1 MRKKISSLTYLL
13 LPVFVLLPAALNLPP
28 AGAQSKPGGPGG
40 KAGKEVYRGN
50 ITYFGGPRGTVTDF
64 FTLTINNYT
73 ADADVLRLTDMLKRD
88 GQDAFW
94 KAIENEKQGRIQI
107 GSGLSRDL
115 NAIWITQTEEGRKI
129 SAIAERWIGFG
140 EMRRGGRS
148 LDYPFTYIE
157 LYVEEDGDVEGTL
170 FPAARVRYKG
180 DKTIEIENFG
190 IYPAR
195 LVNIKQRKK

>member
-1 MRKKISSLTYLL
+1 MRKNISSLPCLL
-13 LPVFVLLPAALNLPP
+13 LPLFILFPAAVNPLP
-28 AGAQSKPGGPGG
+28 AGAQTRLDG

-50 ITYFGGPRGTVTDF
+50 ITYFGGPRGSVTDF
-64 FTLTINNYT
+64 FTLTINSYSS
-73 ADADVLRLTDMLKRD
+73 DADVLRFTDRLKRE

-94 KAIENEKQGRIQI
+94 KAIEKEKQGRIQI
-107 GSGLSRDL
+107 GGGLSRDL
-115 NAIWITQTEEGRKI
+115 NAIWITQTDEGRKV

-140 EMRRGGRS
+140 ELRRGARS

-170 FPAARVRYKG
+170 FPAARVRYKS
-180 DKTIEIENFG
+180 DKTIEVENFG

-195 LVNIKQRKK
+195 LVNIKRGKK